1 MSLDIGLLGGTFN
14 PVHRGHVELGI
25 RVGNTF
31 QLDRILYVLSACP
44 PHKSLEELA
53 PVRDRLE
60 MLQVALAP
68 YPRLEASDMEMH
80 RHGRSYSIDTVESL
94 KRRFPRNR
102 FFFISGSEGFLQIP
116 TWKEWRRL
124 LQSLV
129 FIVVL
134 REPAH
139 LDELRR
145 LLRPEKVP
153 VRLYPLRFDQ
163 PPGVNILAYD
173 SETLPFSSTRIRQ
186 WRSGGGKAPDMLDPH
201 VESIMEEKGLY
212 GE

>member
-31 QLDRILYVLSACP
+31 HLDRILYVLSARP

-68 YPRLEASDMEMH
+68 YPRLEACDMEMH

-124 LQSLV
+124 LQALV

-139 LDELRR
+139 LDELRC

-153 VRLYPLRFDQ
+153 IRLYPLRFDQ

-173 SETLPFSSTRIRQ
+173 SETLPFSSTRIRRR
-186 WRSGGGKAPDMLDPH
+186 RSGGGEAPDMLDPH